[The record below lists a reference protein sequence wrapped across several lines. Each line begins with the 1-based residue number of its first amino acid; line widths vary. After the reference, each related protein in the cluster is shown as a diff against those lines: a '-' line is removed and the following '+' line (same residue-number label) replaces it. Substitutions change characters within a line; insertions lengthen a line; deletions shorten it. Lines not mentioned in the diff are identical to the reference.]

1 MGDAH
6 IKTSWASL
14 MQKGDKKRQKRQDKN
29 SFYPLL
35 MMKKNNRMKIPEKRK
50 NQKNILRKFWT

>member
-35 MMKKNNRMKIPEKRK
+35 MMKKNNRMEIPEKRK
-50 NQKNILRKFWT
+50 NQKNIL